1 LRVGRSADVVGRE
14 IGSGML
20 PVADSVAVRCDG
32 ASAVVTGTGTS
43 PFAVSAGD
51 ATGVFASVLLS
62 IGQGFL
68 KPGGAL
74 IASHA
79 IR

>member
-1 LRVGRSADVVGRE
+1 VGRE

-32 ASAVVTGTGTS
+32 ASVVVTGTGTS